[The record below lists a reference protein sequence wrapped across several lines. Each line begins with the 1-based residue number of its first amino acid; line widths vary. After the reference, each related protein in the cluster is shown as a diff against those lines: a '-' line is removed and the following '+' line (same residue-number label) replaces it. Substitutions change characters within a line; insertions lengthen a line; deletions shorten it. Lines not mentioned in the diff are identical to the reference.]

1 MKILIGAVLL
11 LCFFSCSDK
20 SQMIDQ
26 SNDTRIIPQPLHLI
40 QKDGE
45 FEINAQTKIIVQ
57 NDDADIERTVQV
69 FREQAKR
76 SMGFDLEVTKEGL
89 NAKNICILPYDSSLK
104 GEEYEIIASND
115 GVAIKGGAAAG
126 VFYGFQTLRQL
137 LPTDFEQQVVVSR
150 EKWIIPAV
158 EIKDA
163 PRFEYRGMHLDVGRH
178 MYPVAFIKKYLD
190 MLALHKMNRFHW
202 HLTEDQG
209 WRLEIKK
216 YPKLQ
221 TVAAY
226 RNESLIGH
234 YRDQPHQY
242 DGKKYGGYYTQ
253 EEAKEIVAYAA
264 ERFIEVIPEIE
275 MPGHSQAAIA
285 AYPELGCTGEPVEVA
300 KLWGVMEEVYCP
312 TETTFQFLEDVLTEV
327 IEIFPSEYIHIGGDE
342 CPKVRWKESAFAQQL
357 IKDNNLKDEHGLQSY
372 FIKRM
377 ERFLNANGRQIIGW
391 DEILEGGLAPNA
403 TVMSWRGIEGGI
415 EAAKQKHDVI
425 MTPTTHVYFDYYQSS
440 NENEPLAIGGL
451 LPLEKVYNFNPMPE
465 ELNEEEQKYVIG
477 AQGNLWSEYIP
488 TAKKAEYM
496 VFPRLCAMAEVCW
509 TADEYK
515 DYSDFAERLDH
526 HFGRLDGWDINYAKH
541 LYDPILQKKILPNGN
556 LEVSLFNQGP
566 QNDIR
571 YRFDGN
577 EPTEVDPLYTGALEL
592 DKNAEFRAKAF
603 LDDGSFSNLLKVDY
617 RKHLATGKTI
627 VLEEAPAGAYPG
639 AQGALTLVDGIRG
652 RKEYDA
658 DHWLGFE
665 GKDCIAKIDLGKEI
679 SIDKVTIGTL
689 KANGS
694 WIYLPSKVEV
704 EVSHDDVIYEK
715 VATMD
720 RDEVIKSGSD
730 LVLELT
736 ENKHR
741 FVRVN
746 VSNFGII
753 PNGLPGAGQGA
764 WLFIDEIIIE

>member
-1 MKILIGAVLL
+1 
-11 LCFFSCSDK
+11 
-20 SQMIDQ
+20 MIEQ
-26 SNDTRIIPQPLHLI
+26 SNDILIIPQPSSVQELE
-40 QKDGE
+40 GV
-45 FEINAQTKIIVQ
+45 FEMNEQTQIVIQ
-57 NDDADIERTVQV
+57 NDDPGIEQTASE
-69 FREQAKR
+69 FLKQAKK
-76 SMGFDLEVTKEGL
+76 SMGLELKVTKEGI
-89 NAKNICILPYDSSLK
+89 NAKNIFILPYDSGLNAE
-104 GEEYEIIASND
+104 GYEIIVTRDS
-115 GVAIKGGAAAG
+115 VTIKGGSAAG
-126 VFYGFQTLRQL
+126 VFYGFQTIRQL
-137 LPTDFEQQVVVSR
+137 LPTDFERQSLVSPKR
-150 EKWIIPAV
+150 WTIPAV

-178 MYPVAFIKKYLD
+178 MYPVAFIKKYID

-209 WRLEIKK
+209 WRIEIKK
-216 YPKLQ
+216 YPRLQ

-242 DGKKYGGYYTQ
+242 DGKRYGGYYTQ

-264 ERFIEVIPEIE
+264 DRFIEVIPEIE

-285 AYPELGCTGEPVEVA
+285 AYPELGCTGKSVEVA

-327 IEIFPSEYIHIGGDE
+327 MEIFPSEYIHIGGDE

-357 IKDNNLKDEHGLQSY
+357 IKEKDLKDEHGLQSY

-377 ERFLNANGRQIIGW
+377 ENFLNSNGRQIIGW

-403 TVMSWRGIEGGI
+403 TVMSWRGIDGGI
-415 EAAKQKHDVI
+415 EAAKQKHQVI

-451 LPLEKVYNFNPMPE
+451 LPLEKVYHFDPMPK
-465 ELNEEEQKYVIG
+465 ELTEEEQQYVIG
-477 AQGNLWSEYIP
+477 AQANLWSEYIA
-488 TAKKAEYM
+488 TTDEAEYM
-496 VFPRLCAMAEVCW
+496 LFPRLCAMAEVCW
-509 TADEYK
+509 TEPENK
-515 DYSDFAERLDH
+515 DFADFAERLDY

-541 LYDPILQKKILPNGN
+541 LYDPVMRKKILPNGN
-556 LEVSLFNQGP
+556 LEVTLFNQGP

-571 YRFDGN
+571 YRLDGKA
-577 EPTEVDPLYTGALEL
+577 PTEKDPLYEGALEL
-592 DKNAEFRAKAF
+592 DQNAEFRARAF
-603 LDDGSFSNLLKVDY
+603 LNEGSFSNLLKIDY
-617 RKHLATGKTI
+617 KKHFGTGKTI
-627 VLEEAPAGAYPG
+627 ILEESPSSAYPG

-665 GKDCIAKIDLGKEI
+665 GKDCIAKIDLGDEVSIKE
-679 SIDKVTIGTL
+679 VTIGTL

-694 WIYLPSKVEV
+694 WIYLPSNVQV
-704 EVSHDDVIYEK
+704 EVSHDDIMYEK
-715 VATMD
+715 VASMS
-720 RDEVIKSGSD
+720 RDEVVENGSN
-730 LVLELT
+730 LVLNTT

-741 FVRVN
+741 YVRVK
-746 VSNFGII
+746 VSNFGMI
-753 PNGLPGAGQGA
+753 PNGLPGAGHGA
-764 WLFIDEIIIE
+764 WLFIDEIILE